1 MSPRL
6 FVAIIPLLVSGLLY
20 AQDFS
25 GIDTKKSFGFSG
37 PSQGGL
43 TTVKQV
49 WDIGVYSDGMPVILT
64 GYINSHL
71 GGEMYIFTD
80 HSGRVSVEIGHNK
93 WLGQSATPKTR
104 VRLSGE
110 VDNDVSGT
118 KIDVDNIQVL

>member
-1 MSPRL
+1 MNHRV
-6 FVAIIPLLVSGLLY
+6 FNAAIPLFFSGLLY

-25 GIDTKKSFGFSG
+25 SIETKKIFGFSG

-49 WDIGVYSDGMPVILT
+49 WDIGVYSDDMPVILT
-64 GYINSHL
+64 GYIKSHL
-71 GGEMYIFTD
+71 GGDMYIFTD
-80 HSGRVSVEIGHNK
+80 HSGRVSVEIGHSK
-93 WLGQSATPKTR
+93 WLGQSVTPKTR

-118 KIDVDNIQVL
+118 KIDVDNIQIL